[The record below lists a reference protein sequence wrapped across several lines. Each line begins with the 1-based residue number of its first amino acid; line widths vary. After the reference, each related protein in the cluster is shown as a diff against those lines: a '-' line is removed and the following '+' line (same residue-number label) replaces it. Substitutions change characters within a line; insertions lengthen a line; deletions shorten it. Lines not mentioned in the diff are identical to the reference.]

1 MLIELQEPFRSK
13 WKKGYLRISN
23 ENRRIVDLFNSNSD
37 RTTISYARYLMGIK
51 LGYEVPDD
59 FEVDHK
65 DDDKTNDDIN
75 NLQLLSQEQNLL
87 KQQWWYSAMV
97 VQWTIVPCDN
107 CRNLF
112 YITQGEINNRIRKGV
127 QHLFCSRSCSARF
140 HNTISKNSPFQNN
153 SR

>member
-1 MLIELQEPFRSK
+1 
-13 WKKGYLRISN
+13 
-23 ENRRIVDLFNSNSD
+23 
-37 RTTISYARYLMGIK
+37 MGIK